1 MAPVNEETAGPL
13 SEESAE
19 AVEGIDVT
27 IADETFRILVEWIGL
42 DKNSIDD
49 RETIDREALRLQGL
63 TEAAAQPLEQQA
75 SEQWTESNSG
85 KTPTYFDVVR
95 AKETAWRAAREMVL
109 SQELYPQV
117 TPPIV
122 AQIAEQAREADGE
135 IDAEQT
141 RAREAHDSDRW
152 KTLNVTPRPIAGKIV
167 HRVWLEKPAWFRQLA
182 KALVAQRIEDDQRI
196 PMTAF
201 DPIADDLAEMIDEE
215 IRLNPPKDPNV
226 PF

>member
-13 SEESAE
+13 SEESTE

-27 IADETFRILVEWIGL
+27 IADETSRILVEWIGL
-42 DKNSIDD
+42 DKDSSAD
-49 RETIDREALRLQGL
+49 RDTIDREALRLQGL
-63 TEAAAQPLEQQA
+63 TEAAAQPLERHA
-75 SEQWTESNSG
+75 SEQWSQSNPG

-109 SQELYPQV
+109 SQELYSQV
-117 TPPIV
+117 TPQIV
-122 AQIAEQAREADGE
+122 AQIDQLAQEADSE

-141 RAREAHDSDRW
+141 RAREAHDPDRW
-152 KTLNVTPRPIAGKIV
+152 KSLNVAPRPIAGKIV

-182 KALVAQRIEDDQRI
+182 KALVAQRIEDDQRV

-201 DPIADDLAEMIDEE
+201 DPIADELAEMIEKE